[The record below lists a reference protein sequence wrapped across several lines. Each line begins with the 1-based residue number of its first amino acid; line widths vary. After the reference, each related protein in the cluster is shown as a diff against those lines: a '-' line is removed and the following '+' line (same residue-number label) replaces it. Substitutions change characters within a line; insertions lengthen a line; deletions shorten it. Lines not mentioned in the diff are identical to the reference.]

1 MRPDRVRVI
10 ARREYLTRL
19 RTKGFWLATIALP
32 LFVVAVGVL
41 PGLLISRTE
50 ISQRIVV
57 VDAAGGLGERLAA
70 ELEGTESPLGG
81 RESAF
86 EVALE
91 SPRPDVAAQRAALD
105 GRVLE
110 GEIDAWIW
118 IDPGGLADDEVEYHA
133 ESVSNFLTQGLIA
146 DAISRAVRL
155 HRLSS
160 AGYDPQAIDELVRSV
175 DLQTVRVSPEGSR
188 AEGVEAGI
196 ILAWVLFFL
205 LYMMLVIY
213 GQQVMNGVIEEKTSR
228 IVEVIV
234 STTRPFELMIG
245 KLCGICL
252 VALTQLAIW
261 LATLVAVTLPGVVS
275 AMAWIPEGV
284 TIPTVPIAVLAHFIL
299 HFLFGFFLFS
309 AGYAAIGA
317 AFNNVQEAQQFAS
330 VLVVFLVAPIFLF
343 WIVLNDPDAT
353 VSVVSSLV
361 PLFTPM
367 LMLLR
372 IAVKTPPAWQILLG
386 YALTA
391 AFTWA
396 TIWFGARVYR
406 VGILMYGKKPTL
418 RELWR
423 WIRYA

>member
-1 MRPDRVRVI
+1 MRPDRVRVV

-19 RTKGFWLATIALP
+19 KTKGFWLATIALP
-32 LFVVAVGVL
+32 VFVVAVGVL
-41 PGLLISRTE
+41 PGLLISKTK

-57 VDAAGGLGERLAA
+57 VDAVGGFGERLVA
-70 ELEGTESPLGG
+70 ELEEMESPLGEG
-81 RESAF
+81 TASL
-86 EVALE
+86 VATVE
-91 SPRPDVAAQRAALD
+91 PAAADAAAQRDALD
-105 GRVLE
+105 RRVLD
-110 GEIDAWIW
+110 GEIDAWIR
-118 IDPGGLADDEVEYHA
+118 IDAEGLAANEIEYHA
-133 ESVSNFLTQGLIA
+133 ESVSNFLTQGLLER
-146 DAISRAVRL
+146 AISRAVRL
-155 HRLSS
+155 HRLTG
-160 AGYDPQAIDELVRSV
+160 AGYDPAAIDELVRSV
-175 DLQTVRVSPEGSR
+175 DLETVRVSREGSR
-188 AEGVEAGI
+188 AEGAEAGI

-213 GQQVMNGVIEEKTSR
+213 GQQVMIGVIEEKTSR

-234 STTRPFELMIG
+234 STTRPFELMMG

-261 LATLVAVTLPGVVS
+261 LATLVVVSLPGVVA

-284 TIPTVPIAVLAHFIL
+284 TVPAVPLAVLVHFLL

-309 AGYAAIGA
+309 AVYAAIGA

-343 WIVLNDPDAT
+343 WTVLNDPDST
-353 VSVVSSLV
+353 VSVVTSLV
-361 PLFTPM
+361 PLFTPL

-372 IAVKTPPAWQILLG
+372 IAVKMPPAWQILLG

-396 TIWFGARVYR
+396 TIWVGARVYR

-418 RELWR
+418 RELGR